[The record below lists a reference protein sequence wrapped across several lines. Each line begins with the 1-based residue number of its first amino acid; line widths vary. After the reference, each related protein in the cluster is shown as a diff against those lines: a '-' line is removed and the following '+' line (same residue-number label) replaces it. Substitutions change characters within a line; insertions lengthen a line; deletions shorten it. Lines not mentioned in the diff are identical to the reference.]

1 MNEYVPRIDTSVA
14 ERTPP
19 VRTVPPVA
27 PVQPGAG
34 LADDSGSQGSV
45 ARDGGEQARK
55 EHMASAADYARM
67 QARIADILADKSAS
81 LSTPESAREDAQS
94 RIEALRGE
102 PTVIVPMLP
111 ASVDT
116 IERAIQVAKAMAQEA
131 ALTRAAQSNVGPGTV
146 DQLMA
151 LAN

>member
-1 MNEYVPRIDTSVA
+1 MNEYLPRIDTPVA

-19 VRTVPPVA
+19 VRAVPPVA

-34 LADDSGSQGSV
+34 LASDAGGEGSV
-45 ARDGGEQARK
+45 ARDSGDQARK

-67 QARIADILADKSAS
+67 QARIASILADMSAS
-81 LSTPESAREDAQS
+81 LSTPESARDDAQT

-102 PTVIVPMLP
+102 PTVLIPMLP

-116 IERAIQVAKAMAQEA
+116 IERAVQVAKAMAQEA
-131 ALTRAAQSNVGPGTV
+131 ALTRAAQANIGTGTV

-151 LAN
+151 LAH

>member
-1 MNEYVPRIDTSVA
+1 MNEFVPRIDTSVA

-19 VRTVPPVA
+19 VRPQPVVA

-34 LADDSGSQGSV
+34 VADGSGGQGNI
-45 ARDGGEQARK
+45 ARDGGDQARK

-67 QARIADILADKSAS
+67 QARIATILADMNAS
-81 LSTPESAREDAQS
+81 LSAPETAQQDAQS

-102 PTVIVPMLP
+102 PMVIIPMLP
-111 ASVDT
+111 ASIDS
-116 IERAIQVAKAMAQEA
+116 IEQAVQVAKAMAQEA
-131 ALTRAAQSNVGPGTV
+131 ALTRAAQANVQQGTV